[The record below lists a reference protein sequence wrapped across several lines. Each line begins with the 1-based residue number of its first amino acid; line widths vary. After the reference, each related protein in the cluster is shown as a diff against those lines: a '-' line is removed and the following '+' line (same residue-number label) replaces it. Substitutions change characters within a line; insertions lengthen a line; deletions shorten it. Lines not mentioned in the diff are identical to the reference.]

1 MKRFFL
7 FIALAAAL
15 ALFVIAAGTASAAS
29 VKTETGGAALKLS
42 MKEALSLAL
51 AQNVSVVNA
60 SEDVRRAAGESQSQS
75 SALLPKIDLAGSAA
89 GTSDNSAGTQN
100 TDERTLG
107 AQLSYTLYN
116 GGKNRALSEQGKL
129 GVAQAGDYLYDTRE
143 SIVLDVWKAYCETLY
158 RASVVTAVKSALD
171 YYERAVEEETKRV
184 EVGVATN
191 LDLSRM
197 RQQRA
202 GSQAEYISAKNDLD
216 SARIALCRLLQLA
229 PETRLELTDGLHD
242 DLSLAG
248 TPLPESISVREYHAR
263 ALERRGDYKKLAAQR
278 KIDEKEIVVAASAL
292 KPSVS
297 FSGGYGYDYKDTSDK
312 ILESK
317 DEWSAKLS
325 LSVPLFDGGKGA
337 GDVTAARSK
346 LTQSV
351 NSLRDKEEAIL
362 AEITDCRLSLA
373 SAAESAAAAVTEVS
387 FAKESLGYA
396 EVGYK
401 EGVNSQLDVIQAR
414 SDLTDADKK
423 LAGYLKEYR
432 SALASLWRA
441 GGELI
446 EKTIGATDGG
456 NA

>member
-1 MKRFFL
+1 M
-7 FIALAAAL
+7 
-15 ALFVIAAGTASAAS
+15 
-29 VKTETGGAALKLS
+29 
-42 MKEALSLAL
+42 
-51 AQNVSVVNA
+51 
-60 SEDVRRAAGESQSQS
+60 
-75 SALLPKIDLAGSAA
+75 
-89 GTSDNSAGTQN
+89 
-100 TDERTLG
+100 
-107 AQLSYTLYN
+107 
-116 GGKNRALSEQGKL
+116 
-129 GVAQAGDYLYDTRE
+129 
-143 SIVLDVWKAYCETLY
+143 LDVWKAYCETLY

-351 NSLRDKEEAIL
+351 NSLCDKEEAIL

-414 SDLTDADKK
+414 SDLTNADKK

-446 EKTIGATDGG
+446 EKTIGV
-456 NA
+456 N